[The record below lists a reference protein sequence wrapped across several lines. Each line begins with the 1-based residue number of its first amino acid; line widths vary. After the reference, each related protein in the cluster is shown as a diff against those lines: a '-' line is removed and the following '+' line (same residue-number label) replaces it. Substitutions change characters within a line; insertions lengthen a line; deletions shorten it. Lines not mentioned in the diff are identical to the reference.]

1 VRISEAGSVLIFGE
15 EEDVLVI
22 EKFCTGR
29 VDGEAYGADDHR
41 GAVVRSI
48 ACCKQQHGARD
59 ACG

>member
-29 VDGEAYGADDHR
+29 EWMEKLTVLMTTAA
-41 GAVVRSI
+41 RSS
-48 ACCKQQHGARD
+48 D
-59 ACG
+59 P